1 MSTQYS
7 PQIVTNGLVLALDAG
22 NPKSITSGSLTWSS
36 LTNPIYSGSLVNGAY
51 YTPPNLG
58 SIVFDGGDDY
68 VDFTAPNITSTAS
81 VEMWVKLGSGFE
93 NKMFFGWFSYD
104 VWCSGNN
111 IGYNTGNSDI
121 YGLTSASFTALGPV
135 NRWFHYVFEMY
146 SGSYISNK
154 IYINGTSYPLSQVLG
169 TQTAQQTTFN
179 NGNGRIAL
187 WQRGNVGLF
196 NMPMSCSIFK
206 VYNKTLTPQ
215 EIQQNYNATKGRFG
229 L

>member
-1 MSTQYS
+1 MAFIHS
-7 PQIVTNGLVLALDAG
+7 PKTITDGLVLALDAG

-36 LTNPIYSGSLVNGAY
+36 LTNPIYSGSLTNGAY
-51 YTPPNLG
+51 YTPPNIG
-58 SIVFDGGDDY
+58 SIVFDGVDDY
-68 VDFTAPNITSTAS
+68 ADFTAPNVTSTAS
-81 VEMWVKLGSGFE
+81 VEMWAKIGSGFD
-93 NKMFFGWFSYD
+93 NKMFFGWSGYD
-104 VWCSGNN
+104 VWCAGSNV
-111 IGYNTGNSDI
+111 GYNTGNSDV

-154 IYINGTSYPLSQVLG
+154 IYINGTSYPLSQVF
-169 TQTAQQTTFN
+169 TNPSPPQTVFN

-187 WQRGNVGLF
+187 WRSGNVGLF

-215 EIQQNYNATKGRFG
+215 EIQQNFNATKGRFG